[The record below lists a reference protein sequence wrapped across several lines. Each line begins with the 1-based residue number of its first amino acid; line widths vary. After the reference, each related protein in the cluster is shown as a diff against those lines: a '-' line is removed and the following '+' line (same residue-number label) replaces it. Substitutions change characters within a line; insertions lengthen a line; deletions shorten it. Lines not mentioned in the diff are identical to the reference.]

1 MDPFHSSKRSSV
13 SFGGNSARTTVLP
26 TTYEY
31 SPIDSLQYGS
41 GSAAAQDAADP
52 AASGQDGFDASAG
65 PASSSS
71 MFYTNRSPMY
81 SPLEFGTPSFT
92 PLQTMQQQQQS
103 RGYNL
108 MPGTSPA
115 ASAPRQNT
123 VCEWDSPSPL
133 YALDWSPDDL
143 VCLGTYKEDSRNKL
157 QVIRSQDQLSW
168 DKVSECS
175 TTYPVSKVQWLPG
188 SLRPRQLATCSD
200 SLRIWSLNESDGSLA
215 EQVNLSLCKYNKQHN
230 NGASSGLSTSTSNSG
245 SGSSADKTILGGLPP
260 ITSFDWNKIET
271 NLIIS
276 CSIDTTCIVWDLN
289 SSNFVKTQL
298 IAHDSEVYDVSFL
311 TKSTQVF
318 ASCGGDGSVRIFDLR
333 SLAHST
339 IIYEPPQ
346 DNTVPPSLDDPTQ
359 QNHALLR
366 LEPSPFDPN
375 ILATFVC
382 DSNSIMILDMRNPES
397 PVLTLDG
404 HAGSINQIKWHPT
417 KRNVLMSCA
426 DDCQVLCWDLNK
438 SLDGSATAGSRRGS
452 AVQAMSDGASSAGD
466 YDMTSDE
473 NDKELSLPSFHYR
486 NQTEEVNNIVWRPDS
501 GNWLGTVSGKKFKN
515 IRVY

>member
-31 SPIDSLQYGS
+31 SPIDNLHYG
-41 GSAAAQDAADP
+41 GSATGHDSVDP
-52 AASGQDGFDASAG
+52 AGSARNSFDGSANG
-65 PASSSS
+65 GSSVASSNA
-71 MFYTNRSPMY
+71 MFYANRSPMY

-92 PLQTMQQQQQS
+92 PLQNMQQQQS

-108 MPGTSPA
+108 ISSNTTNTHANGTGHT
-115 ASAPRQNT
+115 NT
-123 VCEWDSPSPL
+123 VCEWESPSPL
-133 YALDWSPDDL
+133 YAVDWSPDDL

-157 QVIRSQDQLSW
+157 QIIRTQDELTW

-175 TTYPVSKVQWLPG
+175 TTYPVSKVQWLP
-188 SLRPRQLATCSD
+188 SSMRPRQLATCSD
-200 SLRIWSLNESDGSLA
+200 SLRIWSLNDTDGSLM

-230 NGASSGLSTSTSNSG
+230 NGTGAGANSSV
-245 SGSSADKTILGGLPP
+245 LGGLPP
-260 ITSFDWNKIET
+260 ITSFDWNSIET

-339 IIYEPPQ
+339 IIYEPPPNN
-346 DNTVPPSLDDPTQ
+346 DHPNLEDPTQ
-359 QNHALLR
+359 QKHALLR

-382 DSNSIMILDMRNPES
+382 DSSKIMILDMRNPES

-404 HAGSINQIKWHPT
+404 HSGSINQIKWHPT

-426 DDCQVLCWDLNK
+426 DDCQVLCWDINK
-438 SLDGSATAGSRRGS
+438 SLNDGSPAVSSSPTKSSDAQGMTEGSTS
-452 AVQAMSDGASSAGD
+452 GD
-466 YDMTSDE
+466 YDMTGEED
-473 NDKELSLPSFHYR
+473 NGKVLDIPSFHYSS
-486 NQTEEVNNIVWRPDS
+486 QTEEVNNIIWRPEN
-501 GNWLGTVSGKKFKN
+501 GNWLGTVSGKRFKN